1 LIDNIRIGIA
11 NLIREPHNHVLYAI
25 DKYWFALQEK
35 DLWYLITPL
44 TVTQEEGYSD
54 IEKRMTNYTNV
65 MTDLDKKW
73 LIERQKK
80 SSINAFRLPSTIKKP
95 STSLDMNL

>member
-1 LIDNIRIGIA
+1 
-11 NLIREPHNHVLYAI
+11 
-25 DKYWFALQEK
+25 
-35 DLWYLITPL
+35 
-44 TVTQEEGYSD
+44 
-54 IEKRMTNYTNV
+54 

-80 SSINAFRLPSTIKKP
+80 FSINAFRLPSTIKKP